1 MSYNHE
7 TQNHLNKMHL
17 LHPKPGD
24 YWHEMY
30 CPVARVLDATD
41 GWVIVQK
48 VSGMGGKE
56 ISDTEPKPRAMKI
69 SAFKKWLSYGYNL
82 PGTWAHVIP
91 GRFPPDG
98 LVVTSQNRGTS

>member
-1 MSYNHE
+1 MSFDQE
-7 TQNHLNKMHL
+7 KQRLLNKMHV

-48 VSGMGGKE
+48 VGGMGGKE
-56 ISDTEPKPRAMKI
+56 ISDTDPKPCAMKL
-69 SAFKKWLSYGYNL
+69 SAFKRWLSYNTIKDQ
-82 PGTWAHVIP
+82 TWAHVIP
-91 GRFPPDG
+91 KRFPPD
-98 LVVTSQNRGTS
+98 SPANRKAEA